1 MRKDILARR
10 DEIESWIAAH
20 RSKAFMCRE
29 LRCKP
34 ITLDSYLTKL
44 DLPYAGN
51 IGGKGKSCPTR
62 KKAEV
67 FLFKGS
73 IIKSHLLK
81 LKLIEDGLK
90 ERQCEICCSKDW
102 MGKPMPL
109 ELHHI
114 NGDRFD
120 NRFENL
126 QLLCPN
132 CHALTDNYSGRGRKT
147 FIESTL

>member
-10 DEIESWIAAH
+10 DEIEHWITTH

-29 LRCKP
+29 LQCKP

-44 DLPYAGN
+44 GLTYAGN
-51 IGGKGKSCPTR
+51 IGGKGKTCPTR

-90 ERQCEICCSKDW
+90 ERRCENCRSTDW
-102 MGKPMPL
+102 MGKPVPL

-132 CHALTDNYSGRGRKT
+132 CHALTGNYSGRGRKPLVA
-147 FIESTL
+147 SAL

>member
-10 DEIESWIAAH
+10 VEIEHWIAT
-20 RSKAFMCRE
+20 RRPKAFMCRE
-29 LRCKP
+29 LQCKP
-34 ITLDSYLTKL
+34 ITLESYLGKMGL
-44 DLPYAGN
+44 SYSGN
-51 IGGKGKSCPTR
+51 MGGKGKSCPTR

-90 ERQCEICCSKDW
+90 ERRCENCRNTDW
-102 MGKPMPL
+102 LGKLIPL

-132 CHALTDNYSGRGRKT
+132 CHALTDNYSGRGRKPVVVST
-147 FIESTL
+147 F